1 MAIFMAGHIVQ
12 VGTPEEVYRRPLS
25 TAVAGFLGNPPMN
38 LLDAVLDG
46 NRLEFAGTCVSLPRR
61 IDGFCG
67 PVTVG
72 IRPADIGFAED
83 GIRGTV
89 ELAELLGD
97 DMIVDLRVGAT
108 LLKARQILNRRF
120 AEGETVRLA
129 IDWRR
134 AHFFDPTGPRLDL
147 AYAAE

>member
-1 MAIFMAGHIVQ
+1 MSCGSRIVQ
-12 VGTPEEVYRRPLS
+12 VGTPEAVYRRPVS
-25 TAVAGFLGNPPMN
+25 TAVAGFLGSPPMN

-46 NRLEFAGTCVSLPRR
+46 DRLEFAGTCVSLPRR
-61 IDGFCG
+61 IDGFRG

-83 GIRGTV
+83 GIPGTV

-97 DMIVDLRVGAT
+97 DMIVDLRVGGT
-108 LLKARQILNRRF
+108 LLKARQMLNRRF

-129 IDWRR
+129 VDWRR
-134 AHFFDPTGPRLDL
+134 AHFFEPTGPRLNL
-147 AYAAE
+147 AYVAE